1 MGIQIKNKG
10 SSMCV
15 AVFGLL
21 TLKGILSKD
30 EGTKRGTP
38 PAAPRSQLMQ
48 NAQKS
53 EQT

>member
-1 MGIQIKNKG
+1 MEIQIKNKG
-10 SSMCV
+10 YSMCV

-38 PAAPRSQLMQ
+38 PTAVRSQQIQ
-48 NAQKS
+48 NAPK
-53 EQT
+53 E